1 MLPGGDRANSAP
13 APLEDNFF
21 DASVGRLST
30 VTAAAMNC
38 RNSTKLRRYDNTD
51 SAPLFSLARVGGRAS
66 EQPPVTGSISVVCRS
81 FLPRNQSNAR
91 LASSDHSSP
100 LLTPYAAIHAEI
112 VAHASTGC
120 GSNALGNCRILPKLA
135 EPTGL
140 KQPDDVV

>member
-13 APLEDNFF
+13 APVEDNFF

-51 SAPLFSLARVGGRAS
+51 SAPLFSLARSGCRPS
-66 EQPPVTGSISVVCRS
+66 EQLPVTGSISVVCRS

-120 GSNALGNCRILPKLA
+120 
-135 EPTGL
+135 
-140 KQPDDVV
+140 

>member
-51 SAPLFSLARVGGRAS
+51 SAPLFSLARSGCRPS
-66 EQPPVTGSISVVCRS
+66 EQLPVTGSTSAVCRS

-91 LASSDHSSP
+91 PAASDHSSP
-100 LLTPYAAIHAEI
+100 PVAQPITPTIGR
-112 VAHASTGC
+112 TGK
-120 GSNALGNCRILPKLA
+120 RIRSSISIQPSRTWKIFV
-135 EPTGL
+135 TGERTCSCSC
-140 KQPDDVV
+140 P